1 VDAATQRLLKDL
13 APAVLGALVRRFRD
27 LQACEDAVQEALIAA
42 AAQWPRTGLPQE
54 PRAWLIHVANRR
66 ITDAV
71 RSETQRRLR
80 ESIVVSMIP
89 AEEQLALAA
98 DDDLAVE
105 RDDSLELLFHCCQP
119 SLSPSS
125 AVALTLRAMG
135 GLTTAEIARAFLV
148 PEATMAQRLTRA
160 RQTVKDSG
168 LASGEFTPAQR
179 RERLPS
185 VMRVIY
191 LIFSE
196 GYAATSGAEV
206 TRADLSSEAIR
217 LGRLLRKSFPGD
229 PEVMGLLAL
238 MLLTDARRAARTGEH
253 GALIPLDEQDRA
265 KWDRTSI
272 DEGAALI
279 ESAFSQG
286 AVGPY
291 QLQAAIASLHDEAS
305 STETTDWAQIVAL
318 YAVLVKLDRSP
329 MVALN
334 HAIAVAMVEGPAAGL
349 ALLDALEKHLGHHY
363 RLIAARGHLLQRSG
377 DVPGAITAFRRAA
390 QLTASIA
397 ERDFLLLR
405 AARLAEQQT
414 PGATPA

>member
-1 VDAATQRLLKDL
+1 MDSQTQRLLKDL
-13 APAVLGALVRRFRD
+13 APVVLGALLRRFRD

-42 AAQWPRTGLPQE
+42 SAQWPKTGLPLE

-66 ITDAV
+66 ITDTV

-98 DDDLAVE
+98 DDELAVE

-119 SLSPSS
+119 SLSNAS
-125 AVALTLRAMG
+125 AVALTLRAVG

-148 PEATMAQRLTRA
+148 PEATMAQRLSRA
-160 RQTVKDSG
+160 RQTVKDAG
-168 LASGEFTPAQR
+168 LVSSELSANER
-179 RERLPS
+179 RERLPA

-196 GYAATSGAEV
+196 GYAATSGDEV

-217 LGRLLRKSFPGD
+217 LGRMLRRAMPAE

-238 MLLTDARRAARTGEH
+238 MLLTDARRDARTGAH
-253 GALIPLDEQDRA
+253 GALIPLDEQDRS
-265 KWDRTSI
+265 KWNRPQI
-272 DEGAALI
+272 DEGATLI

-291 QLQAAIASLHDEAS
+291 QLQAAIASLHDEAA
-305 STETTDWAQIVAL
+305 STEETDWPQIVAL
-318 YAVLVKLDRSP
+318 YSVLMKLDASP

-334 HAIAVAMVEGPAAGL
+334 HAIAVAMSDGADAGL
-349 ALLDALEKHLGHHY
+349 ALIASLEKQLGDHY
-363 RLIAARGHLLQRSG
+363 RLIAARGHLQQRRG
-377 DVPGAITAFRRAA
+377 DVLEAMKSFRRAA
-390 QLTASIA
+390 QLTASMP

-405 AARLAEQQT
+405 AALLAERLLLVK
-414 PGATPA
+414 PV